1 MIFIQTSKGFSTFH
15 DLCLGM
21 SWHINSEEI
30 SRATLLFHIVATLE
44 RTSLSE
50 FWVLLGPT
58 IKYPRGMIIDNSDP
72 YSKYTP
78 TMFTTFWLWSLDQF
92 CCALLCQGAGR
103 IHSHVGASGVP
114 SLSCE
119 QCDNPQLIVGR
130 NGPQKVINESSTN
143 RGGKKND
150 HLRPLLGFFS
160 IHQFLQTLGSRE
172 FFMASSQGRSQ
183 TLGIRRPMFGSQ
195 LARLSGSNGP

>member
-21 SWHINSEEI
+21 SWHRNSEEI

-143 RGGKKND
+143 RGGKKMT
-150 HLRPLLGFFS
+150 
-160 IHQFLQTLGSRE
+160 I
-172 FFMASSQGRSQ
+172 
-183 TLGIRRPMFGSQ
+183 
-195 LARLSGSNGP
+195 

>member
-1 MIFIQTSKGFSTFH
+1 MIDPNFKRFNSTFH

-21 SWHINSEEI
+21 SWHRNSEEI
-30 SRATLLFHIVATLE
+30 SRATLLFHIAATLE

-92 CCALLCQGAGR
+92 CCAKVLVESTRTLELQEFLVC
-103 IHSHVGASGVP
+103 HVSSVTIP
-114 SLSCE
+114 
-119 QCDNPQLIVGR
+119 NIVGR
-130 NGPQKVINESSTN
+130 RSPKRSSMSHQPT
-143 RGGKKND
+143 GVKKN
-150 HLRPLLGFFS
+150 
-160 IHQFLQTLGSRE
+160 
-172 FFMASSQGRSQ
+172 
-183 TLGIRRPMFGSQ
+183 
-195 LARLSGSNGP
+195 

>member
-1 MIFIQTSKGFSTFH
+1 MIDPNFKRFNSTFH

-21 SWHINSEEI
+21 SWHRNSEEI

-92 CCALLCQGAGR
+92 CCAKVLVESTRTLELQEFLVC
-103 IHSHVGASGVP
+103 HVSSVTIP
-114 SLSCE
+114 
-119 QCDNPQLIVGR
+119 NIVGR
-130 NGPQKVINESSTN
+130 RSPK
-143 RGGKKND
+143 
-150 HLRPLLGFFS
+150 RPPRKEDPKPWDSVGRC
-160 IHQFLQTLGSRE
+160 HGSLPAPRK
-172 FFMASSQGRSQ
+172 FA
-183 TLGIRRPMFGSQ
+183 
-195 LARLSGSNGP
+195 LARPSSMGPWARTAPCPQVPPERSLTS